1 MWMAILVTGAAGFI
15 GFHLSMRLL
24 DEGQQI
30 VAIDNINS
38 YYDPE
43 LKRDRVRLLVE
54 HNNANNLQLRQVDIS
69 DTVAMREVFESFR
82 LDYVVHLAAQA
93 GVRYSID
100 NPSAYIDSNI
110 VGFSNILEC
119 CRISNIK
126 HLVYASSS
134 SVYGMNT
141 TTPFAT
147 TDRADYPVSVYAATK
162 RSNELMAFSYSHLF
176 DLPATGLRFFTVYGP
191 YGRPDMAYFKFADA
205 ILNGKPIDVYNEG
218 VMLRDFT
225 YISDVIEGICKVIK
239 SPPGQINSANNA
251 AISRHRLYNLGNSSP
266 VSLMEFI
273 KAIEQAC
280 EKSAILNLMPMQQ
293 GDVPQTYADMQ
304 DFVTDF
310 EFSPKVSISEGM
322 ELFVDWLRNSRYIKD
337 K

>member
-1 MWMAILVTGAAGFI
+1 MTILVTGAAGFV

-24 DEGQQI
+24 DEGQEV
-30 VAIDNINS
+30 VAVDNFNS

-43 LKRDRVRLLVE
+43 LKTDRVRLLGE
-54 HNNANNLQLRQVDIS
+54 HENANNLQFRQVDVS
-69 DTVAMREVFESFR
+69 DSEALSDVFELFQF
-82 LDYVVHLAAQA
+82 DYVVHLAAQA

-100 NPSAYIDSNI
+100 NPRAYINSNI

-119 CRISNIK
+119 CRVSNIK

-141 TTPFAT
+141 NTPFAT
-147 TDRADYPVSVYAATK
+147 TDRADYPVSLYAATK

-191 YGRPDMAYFKFADA
+191 YGRPDMAYFKFTDA
-205 ILNGKPIDVYNEG
+205 ILNGNPIDVYNEG

-225 YISDVIEGICKVIK
+225 YISDVIEGICRVIK
-239 SPPGQINSANNA
+239 SPPGRIDSAHSA
-251 AISRHRLYNLGNSSP
+251 ATSRHSVYNLGNSSP
-266 VSLMEFI
+266 VSLMDFI

-280 EKSAILNLMPMQQ
+280 GKSAVLNLLPMQQ

-304 DFVTDF
+304 AFVADF
-310 EFSPKVSISEGM
+310 EFSPKVSIVQGM
-322 ELFVDWLRNSRYIKD
+322 ELFVDWFRTSRYIQK

>member
-1 MWMAILVTGAAGFI
+1 MTILVTGAAGFV

-24 DEGQQI
+24 DEGQEV
-30 VAIDNINS
+30 VAVDNFNS

-43 LKRDRVRLLVE
+43 LKTDRVRVLGE
-54 HNNANNLQLRQVDIS
+54 HENANNLQFRQVDVS
-69 DTVAMREVFESFR
+69 DSEALSDVFESFQF
-82 LDYVVHLAAQA
+82 DYVVHLAAQA

-100 NPSAYIDSNI
+100 NPRAYIDSNI

-119 CRISNIK
+119 CRVSNIK

-141 TTPFAT
+141 NTPFAT
-147 TDRADYPVSVYAATK
+147 TDRADYPVSLYAATK

-191 YGRPDMAYFKFADA
+191 YGRPDMAYFKFTDA
-205 ILNGKPIDVYNEG
+205 ILNGNPIDVYNEG

-239 SPPGQINSANNA
+239 SPPGRINSAYSA
-251 AISRHRLYNLGNSSP
+251 ATSRHSVYNLGNSSP
-266 VSLMEFI
+266 VSLMDFI

-280 EKSAILNLMPMQQ
+280 GKSAVLNLMPMQQ

-304 DFVTDF
+304 AFVADFG
-310 EFSPKVSISEGM
+310 FSPKVSIVQGM
-322 ELFVDWLRNSRYIKD
+322 ELFVDWFRTSRYIQNK
-337 K
+337 